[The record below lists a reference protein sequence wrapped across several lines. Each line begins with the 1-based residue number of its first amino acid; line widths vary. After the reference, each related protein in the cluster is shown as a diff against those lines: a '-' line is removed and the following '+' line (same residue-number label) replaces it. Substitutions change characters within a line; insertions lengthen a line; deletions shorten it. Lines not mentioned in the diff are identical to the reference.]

1 MRKFHN
7 GFTLLEIAVSLIVM
21 SVLLTITF
29 SLFSLNKDFWLLN
42 EKSLYFAKN
51 LNGVKKLSLQGAT
64 FYGKKICGAGILI
77 DKNKNEYLG
86 IAVDIGD
93 ISTGLLSCSGVDAE
107 SFDLTKINDLESNQ
121 NVIKISK
128 FFDFTTAPANLLKE
142 NFENVVISVYLNEE
156 DSPINF
162 EKLEIIFTNPY
173 ADPRVFVSP
182 YTISSE
188 INDWNKINFDLKF
201 KDETSRLTITKTGQI
216 LFK

>member
-93 ISTGLLSCSGVDAE
+93 IGLMSCSKVEAD
-107 SFDLTKINDLESNQ
+107 SFNLTRVEDLEN
-121 NVIKISK
+121 NVNYIKISK

>member
-51 LNGVKKLSLQGAT
+51 LNGVKKLSLQGAR
-64 FYGKKICGAGILI
+64 FSGKKICGAGILI
-77 DKNKNEYLG
+77 DKNKNEYFG